1 MSATLQEV
9 ALAAGVSAQTVSR
22 VINNQPHVSGKARR
36 KVLEAIR
43 LLGYTPSE
51 SARILR
57 SGGRM
62 KLGNGMMRL
71 GHIVPP
77 LGKDYW
83 HFERERLQ
91 LTEAFIRGGMIQT
104 FCLTSDVLLKD
115 EHLFHYVIDPA
126 KVDALFITMCSD
138 ELQTA
143 LDRRLPQGFPIVTFN
158 RENWHGQVYIDFE
171 SQMGKALEYLYELGH
186 RRIGFLGV
194 TSPWN
199 GKYECRYRC
208 YLDFMRKRGLD
219 IAAGWA
225 PSGGDFHDSLSGAHL
240 AEKLLASECRPTAL
254 VAASSS
260 IAISGASFLLNHGV
274 RIPEELSLI
283 AIGSNM
289 LNRLFVPSITCFDI
303 DYSLV
308 GNEIVRLL
316 KEQHENPSFPP
327 VTVKIPNRLLI
338 LKSTME
344 DRAVR

>member
-115 EHLFHYVIDPA
+115 EHLFHYMIDPA

-138 ELQTA
+138 EL
-143 LDRRLPQGFPIVTFN
+143 
-158 RENWHGQVYIDFE
+158 RE
-171 SQMGKALEYLYELGH
+171 ALESEPGDIQLFTDTKWLAERTESFFVDYGDY
-186 RRIGFLGV
+186 
-194 TSPWN
+194 
-199 GKYECRYRC
+199 
-208 YLDFMRKRGLD
+208 MRFPP
-219 IAAGWA
+219 A
-225 PSGGDFHDSLSGAHL
+225 PSEYRDSMA
-240 AEKLLASECRPTAL
+240 
-254 VAASSS
+254 
-260 IAISGASFLLNHGV
+260 
-274 RIPEELSLI
+274 
-283 AIGSNM
+283 
-289 LNRLFVPSITCFDI
+289 
-303 DYSLV
+303 
-308 GNEIVRLL
+308 
-316 KEQHENPSFPP
+316 
-327 VTVKIPNRLLI
+327 
-338 LKSTME
+338 
-344 DRAVR
+344 

>member
-115 EHLFHYVIDPA
+115 EHLFHYMIDPA

-138 ELQTA
+138 ELREA

-199 GKYECRYRC
+199 GKYECRYVR
-208 YLDFMRKRGLD
+208 YLL
-219 IAAGWA
+219 
-225 PSGGDFHDSLSGAHL
+225 
-240 AEKLLASECRPTAL
+240 
-254 VAASSS
+254 
-260 IAISGASFLLNHGV
+260 
-274 RIPEELSLI
+274 
-283 AIGSNM
+283 
-289 LNRLFVPSITCFDI
+289 
-303 DYSLV
+303 
-308 GNEIVRLL
+308 
-316 KEQHENPSFPP
+316 
-327 VTVKIPNRLLI
+327 
-338 LKSTME
+338 
-344 DRAVR
+344 